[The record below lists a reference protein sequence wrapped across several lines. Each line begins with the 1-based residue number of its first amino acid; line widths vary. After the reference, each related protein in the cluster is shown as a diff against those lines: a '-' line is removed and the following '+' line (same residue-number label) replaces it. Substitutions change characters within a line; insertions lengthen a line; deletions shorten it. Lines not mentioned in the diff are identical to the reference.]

1 MSVKMQPY
9 KYRKLGLVAC
19 MIAIFIFT
27 TNAIAQKIEPE
38 TEFKYVKNSDQSRT
52 LTYSVK
58 YVKADA
64 KKSSAAADVPI
75 TFSTGIAKEKL
86 TTVKTNGYGIAQCII
101 PVNQKLPLKNGKYS
115 FYASIDENPIV
126 ESKSDSLSLAE
137 LGIEMKLEVKDSVK
151 TISFHAFEIGP
162 NGEKTPV
169 KTDFVFYV
177 PRMFSKLKVAEGSSG
192 EDGNGEVE
200 FPNGIPG
207 DSTGNLTVLGRV
219 EENELYANVEI
230 SQIIN
235 WGVATNYHIAKF
247 HRALWTTI
255 APTWMI
261 ITLTVLL
268 LGVWGH
274 YMFVVYK
281 LYRIRKE
288 SKQTS

>member
-1 MSVKMQPY
+1 MQPY
-9 KYRKLGLVAC
+9 KYRKLGLVVC
-19 MIAIFIFT
+19 MIAISIFN

>member
-1 MSVKMQPY
+1 MQPY